1 MKKRD
6 LLTLIDLA
14 DLMNEE
20 SVSVVDREKEVLSH
34 KEEIIHY
41 LDIIKEENPDG
52 FWYYGVNYERAT
64 LYFLN
69 MVTKYFHDKP
79 IYPIKKGYKLQNDYC
94 KTYRFA
100 SNCTEEKLNE
110 AIEVYFH
117 KESLIYQDTKEGI
130 LYAIENHIPTS
141 YLRNNIRDALIS
153 LCNNGFITCIEQ
165 KKLRERRI
173 AYFLG

>member
-6 LLTLIDLA
+6 LVKLVDLA

-20 SVSVVDREKEVLSH
+20 EISAIDKEKEVLSH

-41 LDIIKEENPDG
+41 LDIIKKENPDG
-52 FWYYGVNYERAT
+52 FWYYGANYERAT

-69 MVTKYFHDKP
+69 MVTKYFRNRP
-79 IYPIKKGYKLQNDYC
+79 IYPIRKEYKLQNDYFEA
-94 KTYRFA
+94 YRFT
-100 SNCTEEKLNE
+100 SNCTKEKLNKVVE
-110 AIEVYFH
+110 DYCRKKSIT
-117 KESLIYQDTKEGI
+117 YQDTKEGI

-141 YLRNNIRDALIS
+141 YLKDNIANCLIS
-153 LCNNGFITCIEQ
+153 LCENGFITCIEN
-165 KKLRERRI
+165 KELRERRI